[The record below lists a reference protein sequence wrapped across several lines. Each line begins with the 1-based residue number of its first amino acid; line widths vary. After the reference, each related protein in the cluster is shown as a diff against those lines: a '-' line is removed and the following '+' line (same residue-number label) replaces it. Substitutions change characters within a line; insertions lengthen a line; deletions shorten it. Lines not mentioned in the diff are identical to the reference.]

1 MSEAAKAA
9 RAAMKK
15 KASRLAG
22 GDPKAKVDA
31 SDWTPPEMMNTNA
44 KTGLRPVSRRA
55 FKSGGKVNGMDCAP
69 RADRKARKS
78 GGAATQFANAKVNR
92 NVKDANAEKFG
103 KPHVGGYKK
112 GGRAHKDMGG
122 PMVDP
127 RAAAATQRAGV
138 PKARMDFVRKA
149 AVPLPGSSGMKKGGR
164 AERAAGGKTP
174 DAVATPEQMEA
185 LRNYASKNGRS
196 WREKL
201 SSSWMR
207 GGDHGPEL
215 QRARNTLGPSWL
227 GKVKIDDEPSTPPVK
242 LNKGGMVNGDESQ
255 DKKLIK
261 KAFRQHENAEHGGK
275 HAEMKL
281 RKGGRAHR
289 ENGGQT
295 LTDAQR
301 AIAAG
306 KNPFGGDKTS
316 GPGGTLM
323 PKMMA
328 PPMNPKKRM
337 DPYGGDRTPPR
348 GMPAPDMVP
357 AEDGMKKGGRAKRA
371 DGGRFDSAMAAAQA
385 LQDARRGVAP
395 GLKGGALMASRR
407 SQALK
412 AAMAMDAARSKPSGD
427 ELASTVN
434 KRGTAYLANKDR
446 STPGIGQRLKSMIGM
461 GGPRAVPSMPE
472 ASGPSDAE
480 YSRYKASISPTKLG
494 GMKKGGV
501 AKGNYTGGTRPT
513 GGRVAK
519 AGGGRAKG
527 KTNINIIIGAGKPQ
541 DGMPMPGG
549 SGPIRPPGMP
559 VVTPPPAGAPPAAA
573 APMPM
578 PIPMPMPAPAGGAP
592 GGMPGRK
599 EGGRVGHRTYR
610 SYKDM
615 DAGGLSGFGRLEKVE
630 IQKTRR

>member
-1 MSEAAKAA
+1 MSEMSKAA
-9 RAAMKK
+9 RAANKK
-15 KASRLAG
+15 KAQRLSA
-22 GDPKAKVDA
+22 ASSQKVDA
-31 SDWTPPEMMNTNA
+31 STWSPPEPLDTTA

-55 FKSGGKVNGMDCAP
+55 YKRGGVVAAGDCEP
-69 RADRKARKS
+69 NMGRKARKS
-78 GGAATQFANAKVNR
+78 GGRLPTEIANAKVVR

-103 KPHVGGYKK
+103 QPHVGGYKK
-112 GGRAHKDMGG
+112 GGRAKKMGGG

-127 RAAAATQRAGV
+127 RAAAAAQMAASAGRSGV
-138 PKARMDFVRKA
+138 PAGRMGFVRKA
-149 AVPLPGSSGMKKGGR
+149 AVPLPGSSGMKKGG
-164 AERAAGGKTP
+164 
-174 DAVATPEQMEA
+174 
-185 LRNYASKNGRS
+185 
-196 WREKL
+196 
-201 SSSWMR
+201 
-207 GGDHGPEL
+207 
-215 QRARNTLGPSWL
+215 
-227 GKVKIDDEPSTPPVK
+227 
-242 LNKGGMVNGDESQ
+242 MVNGDEAQ

-281 RKGGRAHR
+281 NKGGRAHR

-301 AIAAG
+301 AMIAAG
-306 KNPFGGDKTS
+306 KNPFGGDKT
-316 GPGGTLM
+316 GGQGGTLM
-323 PKMMA
+323 PKMA
-328 PPMNPKKRM
+328 PPMNPKKRT

-371 DGGRFDSAMAAAQA
+371 DGGRFDSVMAAAQA

-407 SQALK
+407 GQALK
-412 AAMAMDAARSKPSGD
+412 AAMAMDAARRGPSGD

-501 AKGNYTGGTRPT
+501 AKDNYTGGTRPT

-519 AGGGRAKG
+519 AGGGRTKG
-527 KTNINIIIGAGKPQ
+527 KTNINIVIAPNPAQ
-541 DGMPMPGG
+541 PPMPPPGG

-559 VVTPPPAGAPPAAA
+559 VVTPPPGMPPGAAGAAP
-573 APMPM
+573 PMPM
-578 PIPMPMPAPAGGAP
+578 PMLMPMPAPAPAAGPPPMARKSGG
-592 GGMPGRK
+592 
-599 EGGRVGHRTYR
+599 RTYR

-615 DAGGLSGFGRLEKVE
+615 DAGALSAQGRLEKSE
-630 IQKTRR
+630 IAEHDRTGRKEGGKVGHRNYRSYRDMDAGSLSGMGRLEKTDIAKKKH